1 MSTKNKTNNF
11 VTLQEIEKSFSVYPG
26 FAGIDAISL
35 QFTSNIYFLSVL
47 NRQIIKYNWRNTSL
61 YINYHKSGNI
71 KRLTLKSNE
80 FGKIIIDK
88 KDSDSCQGLVTIDL
102 ITEHINIRTSSIL
115 EIQNRIQELIL
126 EISKNIYINI
136 EIPSDKN
143 IVIKEIEIA
152 FTFASLNRIHL
163 QTRLLLFRCFI
174 NDPQPNLKRYDIKCD
189 CEDYH
194 IIESCVG
201 KFQKYV
207 FYDKTAK
214 LINDGYLKDSKNHT
228 FRIYRLEITLKK
240 SKVTNAFNT
249 NILADLQD
257 EDIIIFLK
265 QEGRKAFNNY
275 INLINE
281 SIKQTDAELEFFYHK
296 NQSHD
301 YIDKFLINLIN
312 NVTKHI
318 TVNTLDEEIFIY
330 LKLPYMDNLKN
341 KARTIRSFLKKSMD
355 QNDIK
360 EYYLSEMI
368 SWQTLFLLKY
378 FWKFLCY
385 ISNSKKSLS
394 VPIKKTNGLVY
405 VLQIKRYSNN
415 TRLKVFEDIIRRK
428 TKSTTFENVIKL
440 RWRNLDHT
448 KIIKKLRI
456 IF

>member
-1 MSTKNKTNNF
+1 MSTKNKTNKF
-11 VTLQEIEKSFSVYPG
+11 DTLQEIEKSFSTYPG
-26 FAGIDAISL
+26 FVGIDAISL
-35 QFTSNIYFLSVL
+35 QFTSDIYIL
-47 NRQIIKYNWRNTSL
+47 NNFNRNIIKLKWRNTTL
-61 YINYHKSGNI
+61 YINYHQSGNI
-71 KRLTLKSNE
+71 KRLSLKSNQ
-80 FGKIIIDK
+80 FGKITIEK
-88 KDSDSCQGLVTIDL
+88 EDSNSSQGLVTIDL

-115 EIQNRIQELIL
+115 EIQNRILELIL
-126 EISKNIYINI
+126 EISKNTEINI
-136 EIPSDKN
+136 KVPTTNN

-174 NDPQPNLKRYDIKCD
+174 NDPQPNLKRYDIKSD
-189 CEDYH
+189 SEDYH

-214 LINDGYLKDSKNHT
+214 LINDGYLRDLNNYT

-240 SKVTNAFNT
+240 SKVTNELYT
-249 NILADLQD
+249 NILSDLQD
-257 EDIIIFLK
+257 ENIINFLK

-296 NQSHD
+296 NQSYD
-301 YIDKFLINLIN
+301 YIDKYLINLIN

-318 TVNTLDEEIFIY
+318 TVTTLDEEIFIY
-330 LKLPYMDNLKN
+330 LKLSYMDNLKN
-341 KARTIRSFLKKSMD
+341 KARTIRTFLKKSME

-368 SWQTLFLLKY
+368 SWQTLLLLNY
-378 FWKFLCY
+378 FWKFLSY

-394 VPIKKTNGLVY
+394 VPIPKTNGLVY
-405 VLQIKRYSNN
+405 VLQIKRYNNN
-415 TRLKVFEDIIRRK
+415 TRLKVFEGIIRRK
-428 TKSTTFENVIKL
+428 TKSTTVENVIKE
-440 RWRNLDHT
+440 RWRNLDLS
-448 KIIKKLRI
+448 KVIKKLRI

>member
-26 FAGIDAISL
+26 FAGIDAISIE
-35 QFTSNIYFLSVL
+35 FVSNINIL
-47 NRQIIKYNWRNTSL
+47 NNFNRNIIKLNWRNTTL
-61 YINYHKSGNI
+61 YINYHQSGNI
-71 KRLTLKSNE
+71 KRLTLKSDE
-80 FGKIIIDK
+80 IEKITIDK
-88 KDSDSCQGLVTIDL
+88 KDSNSCRGLVTIDL
-102 ITEHINIRTSSIL
+102 ITEHLNIRTSSIL
-115 EIQNRIQELIL
+115 EIQNRILELIL
-126 EISKNIYINI
+126 EISKNIDINI

-152 FTFASLNRIHL
+152 FTFATLNRIHL
-163 QTRLLLFRCFI
+163 QTRLLLFRCFTK
-174 NDPQPNLKRYDIKCD
+174 DPQPNLKRYDIKCD
-189 CEDYH
+189 SEDYH

-207 FYDKTAK
+207 LYDKTTK
-214 LINDGYLKDSKNHT
+214 LINDGYLKDFKNFT

-240 SKVTNAFNT
+240 SKVTNALNT

-257 EDIIIFLK
+257 ENIINFLK

-296 NQSHD
+296 NQSYD
-301 YIDKFLINLIN
+301 YIDKYLINLIN

-318 TVNTLDEEIFIY
+318 TVTTLDEEIFIY
-330 LKLPYMDNLKN
+330 LKLPYVDNLKN

-368 SWQTLFLLKY
+368 SWQTLLLLNY
-378 FWKFLCY
+378 FWKYICY

-394 VPIKKTNGLVY
+394 VPIKKTSGLVY
-405 VLQIKRYSNN
+405 VLQIKRYKNN
-415 TRLKVFEDIIRRK
+415 TRFKVFEDIIRKKKRK
-428 TKSTTFENVIKL
+428 VRHSKMQ
-440 RWRNLDHT
+440 
-448 KIIKKLRI
+448 
-456 IF
+456 

>member
-1 MSTKNKTNNF
+1 MSTKNKTINF
-11 VTLQEIEKSFSVYPG
+11 ETLQEIEKSFSVYPG

-35 QFTSNIYFLSVL
+35 QFTSNIYILSVL

-102 ITEHINIRTSSIL
+102 ITEYINIRTSSIL

-126 EISKNIYINI
+126 EISKNIDINI

-249 NILADLQD
+249 NILADLHD
-257 EDIIIFLK
+257 ENIINFLK

-301 YIDKFLINLIN
+301 YIDKFLI
-312 NVTKHI
+312 
-318 TVNTLDEEIFIY
+318 
-330 LKLPYMDNLKN
+330 
-341 KARTIRSFLKKSMD
+341 
-355 QNDIK
+355 
-360 EYYLSEMI
+360 
-368 SWQTLFLLKY
+368 
-378 FWKFLCY
+378 
-385 ISNSKKSLS
+385 
-394 VPIKKTNGLVY
+394 
-405 VLQIKRYSNN
+405 
-415 TRLKVFEDIIRRK
+415 
-428 TKSTTFENVIKL
+428 
-440 RWRNLDHT
+440 
-448 KIIKKLRI
+448 
-456 IF
+456 

>member
-11 VTLQEIEKSFSVYPG
+11 DTLQEIEKSFSAYPG
-26 FAGIDAISL
+26 FVGIDAISL
-35 QFTSNIYFLSVL
+35 QFTSDIYIL
-47 NRQIIKYNWRNTSL
+47 NNFSRNIIKLKWRNTTL
-61 YINYHKSGNI
+61 YINYHQSGKI
-71 KRLTLKSNE
+71 KRLTLKSYE
-80 FGKIIIDK
+80 FGKITIDI
-88 KDSDSCQGLVTIDL
+88 KDSNSHQGLVTINL
-102 ITEHINIRTSSIL
+102 VSKHVNIRTSSIL
-115 EIQNRIQELIL
+115 EIQNRILELIF
-126 EISKNIYINI
+126 EISKNTEINI
-136 EIPSDKN
+136 KVPTANN

-152 FTFASLNRIHL
+152 LTFASLNRIHL

-174 NDPQPNLKRYDIKCD
+174 NDPQPNLKRYDIKSD
-189 CEDYH
+189 SEDYH

-214 LINDGYLKDSKNHT
+214 LINDGYLRDLNNYT

-240 SKVTNAFNT
+240 SKVTNELNT
-249 NILADLQD
+249 NILSDLQD
-257 EDIIIFLK
+257 ENIINFLK

-296 NQSHD
+296 NQSYD
-301 YIDKFLINLIN
+301 YIDKYLINLIN

-318 TVNTLDEEIFIY
+318 TVTTLDEEIFIY
-330 LKLPYMDNLKN
+330 LKLSYMDNLKN
-341 KARTIRSFLKKSMD
+341 KARTIRTFLKKSME

-368 SWQTLFLLKY
+368 SWQTLLLLNY
-378 FWKFLCY
+378 FWKFLSY

-394 VPIKKTNGLVY
+394 VPIPKTNGLVY
-405 VLQIKRYSNN
+405 VLQIKRYNNN
-415 TRLKVFEDIIRRK
+415 TRLKVFEGIIRRK
-428 TKSTTFENVIKL
+428 TKSTTVENVIKE
-440 RWRNLDHT
+440 RWRNLDLS
-448 KIIKKLRI
+448 KVIKKLRI

>member
-11 VTLQEIEKSFSVYPG
+11 ETLQEIEKSFSVYPG

-35 QFTSNIYFLSVL
+35 EFVSDIYIL
-47 NRQIIKYNWRNTSL
+47 NNFNRNIIKLNWRNTTL
-61 YINYHKSGNI
+61 YINYHQSGKI
-71 KRLTLKSNE
+71 KRLTLKSND
-80 FGKIIIDK
+80 FGKITIDI
-88 KDSDSCQGLVTIDL
+88 KDSNSCQGLVTINL
-102 ITEHINIRTSSIL
+102 VSEHINIRTSSIL
-115 EIQNRIQELIL
+115 EIQNRILELIL
-126 EISKNIYINI
+126 EISKNTEINI
-136 EIPSDKN
+136 KVPTANN

-152 FTFASLNRIHL
+152 LTFASLNRIHL

-214 LINDGYLKDSKNHT
+214 LMNDGYLKDSKNHT

-240 SKVTNAFNT
+240 SKITNAFNT

-257 EDIIIFLK
+257 ENIINFLK

-281 SIKQTDAELEFFYHK
+281 SIKQTDAEIEFFYHK
-296 NQSHD
+296 NQSYD
-301 YIDKFLINLIN
+301 YIDKYLINLIN

-318 TVNTLDEEIFIY
+318 TVTTLDEEIFIY

-368 SWQTLFLLKY
+368 SWQTLLLLNY
-378 FWKFLCY
+378 FWKFLCH
-385 ISNSKKSLS
+385 ISNSKKTLS

-405 VLQIKRYSNN
+405 VLQIKRYNNN
-415 TRLKVFEDIIRRK
+415 TRFKVFEDIIRRK
-428 TKSTTFENVIKL
+428 TKSTTFEKVIKQ
-440 RWRNLDHT
+440 RWRNLNLT
-448 KIIKKLRI
+448 KVIKKLRI

>member
-1 MSTKNKTNNF
+1 MSTKNKTINF
-11 VTLQEIEKSFSVYPG
+11 ETLQEIEKSFSVYPG

-35 QFTSNIYFLSVL
+35 QFTSNIYILSVL

-102 ITEHINIRTSSIL
+102 ITEYINIRTSSIL

-126 EISKNIYINI
+126 EISKNIDINI

-249 NILADLQD
+249 NILADLHD
-257 EDIIIFLK
+257 ENIINFLK